1 MSADGLIVYNT
12 AQLTGLLE
20 EISSKMNQF
29 NQLNSEMEGIRRQI
43 EQSWDPQSE
52 ASAAFRTVHQK
63 WTNDVTEI
71 QGVLA
76 QIIRAATDGQGN
88 MSDTERAVARTFNA

>member
-12 AQLTGLLE
+12 GQLTHLLG
-20 EISSKMNQF
+20 EIHSKMGQF
-29 NQLNSEMEGIRRQI
+29 NQLNEEMQQIRTKI

-52 ASAAFRTVHQK
+52 AAASFRAVHQK
-63 WTNDVTEI
+63 WTSDVTEI

-76 QIIRAATDGQGN
+76 QIIRAASDGQGN